1 MAETHMDWLLQ
12 LIAYLKD
19 NYGLSAEA
27 NGEIIELANDM
38 KLEELENLSG
48 MATRLIELQ
57 KNFAVLDE
65 DGNSI

>member
-12 LIAYLKD
+12 LIGYLKD
-19 NYGLSAEA
+19 NNGLSAEA

-38 KLEELENLSG
+38 KLEELENVSG

-57 KNFAVLDE
+57 KNFAILDE

>member
-1 MAETHMDWLLQ
+1 MAETHMDWLIQ

-19 NYGLSAEA
+19 NNGLSDEA

-38 KLEELENLSG
+38 KLEELENVSG

>member
-12 LIAYLKD
+12 LIAYLKY
-19 NYGLSAEA
+19 NNGLSAEA
-27 NGEIIELANDM
+27 NGEILELANDM

-57 KNFAVLDE
+57 KNFAILDE